1 MQRMLITLT
10 SLLVGSTLASG
21 VAMAD
26 GHITTD
32 EQKLSYAAG
41 FQFANRVKSGAE
53 QEGITLDSEAFAAAV
68 KDVLNGAD
76 PAISQEEMQRVFMAQ
91 QKAVQEKRQAAAGGN
106 REAGEK
112 FRADYAGG
120 EGVTKTASG
129 LLYKVIT
136 AGEGKL
142 PGPDATVEV
151 HYEGKTIAGE
161 VFDSS
166 IQRGVPATFG
176 LKGIIKGWQEALQ
189 LMKEGSKWEVV
200 IPPEI
205 AYGAQGA
212 GPKIGPDSTLIFEIE
227 LLSIK

>member
-1 MQRMLITLT
+1 MQRMLTAFT
-10 SLLVGSTLASG
+10 SLVVTGTLASG
-21 VAMAD
+21 IAMAD
-26 GHITTD
+26 GHLKTD

-41 FQFANRVKSGAE
+41 FQFANRVQAGAQ
-53 QEGITLDSEAFAAAV
+53 QEGITLDPDAFAAAV
-68 KDVLNGAD
+68 KDVLTGAD
-76 PAISQEEMQRVFMAQ
+76 PAMSQQEMQQVFAAQ
-91 QKAVQEKRQAAAGGN
+91 QEAVQAKRQAAAGSN
-106 REAGEK
+106 RTDGDK
-112 FRADYAGG
+112 FRADYEGG

-136 AGEGKL
+136 EGTGKL

-212 GPKIGPDSTLIFEIE
+212 GPKIGPDSTLVFQIE

>member
-1 MQRMLITLT
+1 MQRLLT
-10 SLLVGSTLASG
+10 VLGSVLVTGTIASS

-26 GHITTD
+26 GHLATD
-32 EQKLSYAAG
+32 EKKLSYAAG
-41 FQFANRVKSGAE
+41 FQFANQVKAGAE
-53 QEGITLDSEAFAAAV
+53 REGVTLDPEAFSAAV
-68 KDVLNGAD
+68 KDVLSGVD
-76 PAISQEEMQRVFMAQ
+76 PAMSQEEMQKVFMAQ
-91 QKAVQEKRQAAAGGN
+91 QEATQQKRQAAAGSN
-106 REAGEK
+106 RTDGDK
-112 FRADYAGG
+112 YRAEYEGG

-129 LLYKVIT
+129 LLYKVLKEGT
-136 AGEGKL
+136 GKL

-151 HYEGKTIAGE
+151 HYEGKTITGD

-166 IQRGVPATFG
+166 VQRGVPATFG

-200 IPPEI
+200 IPPES